1 MNKVISLL
9 ESAETQ
15 SLLQENSVLIEQAT
29 NDLGSFYGILNNYI
43 AEHFEEF
50 LESNLTETNKSIYT
64 FSAFAT
70 KQFLCELSSYYGK
83 QIHNAQV
90 LKESVKN
97 EFC

>member
-1 MNKVISLL
+1 MKKVISLL

-15 SLLQENSVLIEQAT
+15 SLLQENSVLVEQAT
-29 NDLGSFYGILNNYI
+29 NDLGAFYGVLNNYI
-43 AEHFEEF
+43 AEHLEEF
-50 LESNLTETNKSIYT
+50 LESDLQETNKSIYT
-64 FSAFAT
+64 FATFAT

>member
-9 ESAETQ
+9 ESTETQ
-15 SLLQENSVLIEQAT
+15 SLLQENTVLVEQAV
-29 NDLGSFYGILNNYI
+29 NDLGNFYGFLNNYM
-43 AEHFEEF
+43 AEHMEEF
-50 LESNLTETNKSIYT
+50 LESDLTETNKSIYT
-64 FSAFAT
+64 FAAFAT

-90 LKESVKN
+90 LRESAKN